1 MGSHF
6 AKHLSPLVLASE
18 HEMSFDSVG
27 ATVIFHPVSWVP
39 SRGLFYMGSTW
50 GGDSLDEGLL
60 GAIPR
65 HQWGLRSLTAASGRD
80 CTYEGQLWSSR
91 AMLETFLQVGC
102 RGVFHNTTTQRQ
114 CFLYT

>member
-27 ATVIFHPVSWVP
+27 ATAIFCRVSWVP

-50 GGDSLDEGLL
+50 GGETQWMWGCWVLFQRGLM
-60 GAIPR
+60 
-65 HQWGLRSLTAASGRD
+65 SLTAASGQGLVLGRSALVP
-80 CTYEGQLWSSR
+80 E
-91 AMLETFLQVGC
+91 
-102 RGVFHNTTTQRQ
+102 N
-114 CFLYT
+114 

>member
-1 MGSHF
+1 MLVPQSSSTQYHGS
-6 AKHLSPLVLASE
+6 P
-18 HEMSFDSVG
+18 VG
-27 ATVIFHPVSWVP
+27 ACSIWGAH
-39 SRGLFYMGSTW
+39 G